1 MLSEVIQK
9 KENKYC
15 ILMHTRTLKK
25 KKQPSMDDNIYKAE
39 IETQA

>member
-15 ILMHTRTLKK
+15 VLMHTRTLKK
-25 KKQPSMDDNIYKAE
+25 KTPSMDDNIYKAE